1 MRQETRKVCQAF
13 IDRKRATAARSTT
26 DGKAIYLHGNAIAWW
41 DDDDADTLFIC
52 FCGYSTTTTKER
64 INGLCELLG
73 LGRPFYV
80 KDFQLYFGCELRP
93 VDSRETLRIHL
104 PTARRC
110 RAVGESLI
118 AA

>member
-1 MRQETRKVCQAF
+1 M
-13 IDRKRATAARSTT
+13 T
-26 DGKAIYLHGNAIAWW
+26 DGTRLGLHGHTIAWW
-41 DDDDADTLFIC
+41 DDDDDETLFIN
-52 FCGYSTTTTKER
+52 FCGYPTTTTKER

-93 VDSRETLRIHL
+93 VDSRETLRIHV